1 MTTKREE
8 TAMRITL
15 AQLPINDLDIGANL
29 LGIKD
34 AVAQAADEKA
44 DIVLTPE
51 GSLSGYHHRFDF
63 AQLKDSL
70 EELEAFAAGCRVG
83 LALGTCMEEAD
94 GLRYNELRFYTPG
107 GEYLGCH
114 TKTLLCGS
122 GEPVRGEINHYAV
135 RPLRVFDFMGVTVGG
150 LICNDLWANPGCTP
164 MPDTHLTR
172 QLARMGAKII
182 FHAVN
187 GGRDAATVAKGL
199 DRRFH
204 EVHALMKARAD
215 GLVICTVDNAYPE
228 QIGVSSLGGIAVPG
242 AAWLHTLP
250 DRGRQ
255 VATFDVRL

>member
-1 MTTKREE
+1 
-8 TAMRITL
+8 MRITL
-15 AQLPINDLDIGANL
+15 AQLPVHDWDIGANL
-29 LGIKD
+29 LDIKE
-34 AVAQAADEKA
+34 AVAQAADENS

-51 GSLSGYHHRFDF
+51 GALSGYHHRFDC
-63 AQLKDSL
+63 AQLKDAL
-70 EELEAFAAGCRVG
+70 MELEAFAAARRMG

-94 GLRYNELRFYTPG
+94 GLRYNELRFYAPS

-122 GEPVRGEINHYAV
+122 GEPLQGKLEEINCYATK
-135 RPLRVFDFMGVTVGG
+135 PLRVFDFMGVTVGG

-172 QLARMGAKII
+172 QLARMGAKIV
-182 FHAVN
+182 FQAVN
-187 GGRDAATVAKGL
+187 GGRDASTIAKGL

-204 EVHALMKARAD
+204 EVHVLMKARAD
-215 GLVICTVDNAYPE
+215 GLVICTVDNAAPE
-228 QIGVSSLGGIAVPG
+228 CIGVSSLGGIAAPD

-255 VATFDVRL
+255 VATFDIAGTI